1 MPVPRNATRSVD
13 SYRDFRCLVG
23 PWCNFYPAGVIFAAH
38 PPSHL
43 DAYKAKKALQ
53 ALGDSASSAG
63 SVCLY
68 GKIKFLQVIVRNSE

>member
-1 MPVPRNATRSVD
+1 MYLLPC
-13 SYRDFRCLVG
+13 RC
-23 PWCNFYPAGVIFAAH
+23 NFAAH
-38 PPSHL
+38 APSHL

-53 ALGDSASSAG
+53 ALGDSVSSAG